1 MKKSTQKAIPTP
13 KKQLHALFGHHEYK
27 GEKTSLKS
35 LVKPGDALTPLQIA
49 NQVKMGFDFR
59 DVYVDETIQ
68 EFINMDRIDKLQFI
82 REKNMELEVS
92 RQQYLRD
99 QEALFQQQ
107 LKQKRKK
114 EDDALIK
121 QHLEQQQNKE

>member
-1 MKKSTQKAIPTP
+1 MKKSIPKPKNQLAAI
-13 KKQLHALFGHHEYK
+13 FGQYEFK

-59 DVYVDETIQ
+59 EVYVDETIQ

-82 REKNMELEVS
+82 RERNQELEVT

-99 QEALFQQQ
+99 QEAHFQEQ
-107 LKQKRKK
+107 LKLKRKA
-114 EDDALIK
+114 EDEALIK
-121 QHLEQQQNKE
+121 QHTQQQPKIE